1 MVHEDTINLLKE
13 CNAGAKMAVISIDEV
28 LEKVKSESLKR
39 MLEASKKAHED
50 WGDKTH
56 VLLSEYH
63 DHEED
68 PSFIAKMMS
77 WLKVNMKLSQ
87 NKCDAEVADVITDG
101 CNMGIKSLVKYLNK
115 YKEANQEAKMIAN
128 QLVTLEEKLALD
140 LRPFL

>member
-56 VLLSEYH
+56 VLLNEYH
-63 DHEED
+63 DHEKE
-68 PSFIAKMMS
+68 PGLIAKMMS
-77 WLKVNMKLSQ
+77 WIKVNMKLMQ
-87 NKCDAEVADVITDG
+87 NKSDAEAANLITDG
-101 CNMGIKSLVKYLNK
+101 CNMGIKSLSKYLNK
-115 YKEANQEAKMIAN
+115 YGEANQEAKMIAQ
-128 QLVTLEEKLALD
+128 QLVTLEEKLMVD